1 MTSPEPGGARTTRVV
16 ALTPNPAWDVTYG
29 VDRLAPG
36 ESLRVR
42 SVVARAGGKGVNVAR
57 VARTLGASSVA
68 VCPLGGPLA
77 GPFAADLDTDG
88 QPTVVVP
95 VAGAVRQSVAVVPA
109 EAGVED
115 GGHPTVL
122 NEPGPA
128 LGDAE
133 WAALVAACAAQARVP
148 DAASAPPHDGPPPHD
163 GLPRHVVATVSGS
176 LPPGTTPER
185 VAGLVG
191 ALRAA
196 GALVHVDASGPGL
209 LWAADAGAD
218 LLKPN
223 RSELVEATGIA
234 DPALAVAELFRRG
247 ARAVVVTD
255 GERGLTAYEP
265 GPAGAGVPVVA
276 GRARLA
282 APVAGNPTGAG
293 DAAMA
298 ALAVDPDQPWAR
310 RLALAAATSAAA
322 VLQPVAGAVD
332 RADVDRLLTHVLTEP
347 ES

>member
-1 MTSPEPGGARTTRVV
+1 MTRVV
-16 ALTPNPAWDVTYG
+16 ALTPNPAWDVTYR
-29 VDRLAPG
+29 VDRLLPG

-57 VARTLGASSVA
+57 VVRALGSASVA

-77 GPFAADLDTDG
+77 GPFADDLDADG
-88 QPTVVVP
+88 QPAAVVP

-109 EAGVED
+109 EAGAED

-128 LGDAE
+128 LDDAE
-133 WAALVAACAAQARVP
+133 WAALVAACVAQVGTAPAA
-148 DAASAPPHDGPPPHD
+148 
-163 GLPRHVVATVSGS
+163 VVATVSGS
-176 LPPGTTPER
+176 LPPGTTRER
-185 VAGLVG
+185 VVGLVG

-196 GALVHVDASGPGL
+196 GARVHVDVSGPGL
-209 LWAADAGAD
+209 VWAAEAGAD
-218 LLKPN
+218 LVKPN
-223 RSELVEATGIA
+223 RSELVEATGVD
-234 DPALAVAELFRRG
+234 DPARAAGELLRRG

-255 GERGLTAYEP
+255 GERGLTAYEA
-265 GPAGAGVPVVA
+265 GPDGPVMPAVV

-298 ALAVDPDQPWAR
+298 ALAVDPDQPWAH

-332 RADVDRLLTHVLTEP
+332 RADVDRLLTHVVTEP

>member
-1 MTSPEPGGARTTRVV
+1 MTAGPRTGLVPVRVV

-29 VDRLAPG
+29 VDRLLPG
-36 ESLRVR
+36 ASLRVR

-57 VARTLGASSVA
+57 VARTLGAPSVA

-77 GPFAADLDTDG
+77 GPFAADLDADG
-88 QPTVVVP
+88 QPSAVVP

-109 EAGVED
+109 EAGGED

-122 NEPGPA
+122 NEPGAA
-128 LGDAE
+128 LDDAE
-133 WAALVAACAAQARVP
+133 WAALVTACVAQVRAP
-148 DAASAPPHDGPPPHD
+148 DVAPGSPDRGQ
-163 GLPRHVVATVSGS
+163 GAVVATVSGS
-176 LPPGTTPER
+176 LPPGTTRER
-185 VAGLVG
+185 VGRLVA
-191 ALRAA
+191 ALREA
-196 GALVHVDASGPGL
+196 GARVHVDVSGPGL

-223 RSELVEATGIA
+223 RSELVEGTGVD
-234 DPALAVAELFRRG
+234 DPSLAVAELLRRG
-247 ARAVVVTD
+247 AGAVVVTD

-265 GPAGAGVPVVA
+265 GPDAGAPVVVC
-276 GRARLA
+276 RARLGT
-282 APVAGNPTGAG
+282 PVAGNPTGAG

-332 RADVDRLLTHVLTEP
+332 RADVDRLLAHVLTEP

>member
-1 MTSPEPGGARTTRVV
+1 MTRVV
-16 ALTPNPAWDVTYG
+16 ALTPNPAWDVTYR
-29 VDRLAPG
+29 VDRLLPG

-57 VARTLGASSVA
+57 VVRALGSASVA

-77 GPFAADLDTDG
+77 GPFADDLDADG
-88 QPTVVVP
+88 QPAAVVP

-109 EAGVED
+109 ED

-128 LGDAE
+128 LDDAE
-133 WAALVAACAAQARVP
+133 WAALVAACVAQVGTAAA
-148 DAASAPPHDGPPPHD
+148 
-163 GLPRHVVATVSGS
+163 VVATVSGS
-176 LPPGTTPER
+176 LPPGTTRER
-185 VAGLVG
+185 VVGLVG

-196 GALVHVDASGPGL
+196 GARVHVDVSGPGL
-209 LWAADAGAD
+209 VWAAEAGAD
-218 LLKPN
+218 LVKPN
-223 RSELVEATGIA
+223 RSELVEATGVD
-234 DPALAVAELFRRG
+234 DPARAVGELLRRG

-255 GERGLTAYEP
+255 GERGLTAYEAGP
-265 GPAGAGVPVVA
+265 DGPASPAVV

-298 ALAVDPDQPWAR
+298 ALAVDPDQPWAH

-332 RADVDRLLTHVLTEP
+332 RADVDRLLTHVVTEP

>member
-1 MTSPEPGGARTTRVV
+1 MTARVV

-29 VDRLAPG
+29 VDRLVPG

-42 SVVARAGGKGVNVAR
+42 TVVGRAGGKGVNVAR
-57 VARTLGASSVA
+57 VARVLGAPSVA

-77 GPFAADLDTDG
+77 APFAADLDADG
-88 QPTVVVP
+88 QPAAVVP

-109 EAGVED
+109 QAGPED
-115 GGHPTVL
+115 RGHPTVL

-128 LGDAE
+128 LDDAE
-133 WAALVAACAAQARVP
+133 WAALVAACVAQVRPPAGVGVP
-148 DAASAPPHDGPPPHD
+148 DVGPEAPPGAAASA
-163 GLPRHVVATVSGS
+163 VVATVSGS
-176 LPPGTTPER
+176 LPPGTTRER
-185 VAGLVG
+185 VLGLVG
-191 ALRAA
+191 ALHGA
-196 GALVHVDASGPGL
+196 GARVHVDVSGPGL

-223 RSELVEATGIA
+223 RSELAEATGA
-234 DPALAVAELFRRG
+234 DDLVDGVAELFRRG

-255 GERGLTAYEP
+255 GERGLTAYAP
-265 GPAGAGVPVVA
+265 GADTARPVVV

-282 APVAGNPTGAG
+282 EPVAGNPTGAG

-332 RADVDRLLTHVLTEP
+332 RADVDRLHTHVHTEP
-347 ES
+347 ET

>member
-1 MTSPEPGGARTTRVV
+1 VTADPGARSGPVPPRVV
-16 ALTPNPAWDVTYG
+16 ALTPNPAWDVTYRI
-29 VDRLAPG
+29 DRLLPG

-42 SVVARAGGKGVNVAR
+42 SVRARAGGKGVNVAR
-57 VARTLGASSVA
+57 VARALGVPSVA

-77 GPFAADLDTDG
+77 GPFTADLDADG
-88 QPTVVVP
+88 QAAAVVP
-95 VAGAVRQSVAVVPA
+95 VAGAVRQSVAVVPTD
-109 EAGVED
+109 AGAD

-122 NEPGPA
+122 NEPGPE
-128 LGDAE
+128 LVDAE
-133 WAALVAACAAQARVP
+133 WAALVAACVAQVRARDAEPRSP
-148 DAASAPPHDGPPPHD
+148 DRGP
-163 GLPRHVVATVSGS
+163 VVATVSGS
-176 LPPGTTPER
+176 LPPGTTRER
-185 VAGLVG
+185 FAGLVG
-191 ALRAA
+191 ALRKA
-196 GALVHVDASGPGL
+196 GARVHVDVSGPGL

-223 RSELVEATGIA
+223 RSELVEGTGVT
-234 DPALAVAELFRRG
+234 DPLLAVAELLGRG

-265 GPAGAGVPVVA
+265 VPDAGAPVVV

-282 APVAGNPTGAG
+282 TPVAGNPTGAG

-322 VLQPVAGAVD
+322 VLQPVAGTVD
-332 RADVDRLLTHVLTEP
+332 PADVDRLLAHVLIEP